1 MDMLTCD
8 CLQAATLLAADSL
21 RRINPSLADLVLRRS
36 QDINIPVVGDE
47 TNAYFPS
54 VNLQIVADKQAN
66 AVRRASVYLLYAA
79 LLTVKQAATPRVS
92 QSTLR
97 SSTAIQEEHPN
108 RAWCV

>member
-66 AVRRASVYLLYAA
+66 AVRRASVYLLYLVGNGP
-79 LLTVKQAATPRVS
+79 LLA
-92 QSTLR
+92 STIDEER
-97 SSTAIQEEHPN
+97 SFFVID
-108 RAWCV
+108 

>member
-1 MDMLTCD
+1 MDMLTCNY
-8 CLQAATLLAADSL
+8 LQAATLLAADSL
-21 RRINPSLADLVLRRS
+21 CRINPSLADLVLRRS

-54 VNLQIVADKQAN
+54 VILQIVADKQAN
-66 AVRRASVYLLYAA
+66 AVRRMSEYLLYTV

-97 SSTAIQEEHPN
+97 SLTAIPEERPN

>member
-1 MDMLTCD
+1 MLTCD

-21 RRINPSLADLVLRRS
+21 CRINPSLADLVLRQS

-97 SSTAIQEEHPN
+97 SSTAIQEERPN

>member
-1 MDMLTCD
+1 MLRCD
-8 CLQAATLLAADSL
+8 RLQAVTLLAADSL
-21 RRINPSLADLVLRRS
+21 HRINPSLADLVLRQS

-54 VNLQIVADKQAN
+54 VNLQIVAYKQAN
-66 AVRRASVYLLYAA
+66 AVRRASMYLLYAA
-79 LLTVKQAATPRVS
+79 LLIVKQAAPPRVS

-97 SSTAIQEEHPN
+97 SSTAIQEECPN